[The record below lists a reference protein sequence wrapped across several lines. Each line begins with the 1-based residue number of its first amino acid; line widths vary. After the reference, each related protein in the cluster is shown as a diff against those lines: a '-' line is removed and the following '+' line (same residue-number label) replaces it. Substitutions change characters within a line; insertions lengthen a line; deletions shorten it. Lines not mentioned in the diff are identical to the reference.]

1 MSTGTTK
8 SPNLPIA
15 PVEYSQQY
23 QDQLNNVLRLYF
35 AQLDNPGPSAA
46 ATQRTQKNG
55 QTQVISALNFSQ
67 ANASGN
73 TRILSLPTQVE
84 IADLRVGDVYVDT
97 SNANVL
103 KVKV

>member
-15 PVEYSQQY
+15 PVDYSQQY

-35 AQLDNPGPSAA
+35 AQLDNPGPSAMS
-46 ATQRTQKNG
+46 TQRNTPATGNVA
-55 QTQVISALNFSQ
+55 VISALNFSQ
-67 ANASGN
+67 ANATGV
-73 TRILSLPTQVE
+73 RVLSLPTQVE

-97 SNANVL
+97 ANANVL
-103 KVKV
+103 KVKI